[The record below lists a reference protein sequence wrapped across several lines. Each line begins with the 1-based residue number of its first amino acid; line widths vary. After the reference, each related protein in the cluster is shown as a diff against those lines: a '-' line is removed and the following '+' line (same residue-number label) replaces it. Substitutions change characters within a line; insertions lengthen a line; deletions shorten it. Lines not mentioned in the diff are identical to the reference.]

1 MSDNT
6 KPVRALSEC
15 DDEFVKGQFE
25 KQRFKRTVR
34 WYAVYVHP
42 QHELQIQDYLLGIE
56 QEKKGIRRGKPKE
69 EDLFVE
75 VDPAK
80 MLMEC
85 YVPVARIKVKL
96 SDRMVWKEKVIIP
109 GLVFVHC
116 SLENRDHLF
125 YGKCK
130 EHVVGFMSDRAK
142 HRPQPIPDD
151 EMETF
156 KALTEK
162 KYAYEMGVPTFK
174 VGESVLILSGPM
186 QGHVAELVST
196 KETISKTEFQ
206 LDRYGNQ
213 ILDSE
218 GNPIPKHKVSLCVR
232 LTDML
237 CAKFEVDA
245 DQVKVVPKGTK
256 SKITVEEY

>member
-6 KPVRALSEC
+6 KPVRTLSEC
-15 DDEFVKGQFE
+15 DDELVKIQRE
-25 KQRFKRTVR
+25 KLKFNRSVH
-34 WYAVYVHP
+34 WYACYVHP

-85 YVPVARIKVKL
+85 YVPVARVKVKL

-109 GLVFVHC
+109 GIVFVHC
-116 SLENRDHLF
+116 ALDNRDPLF

-130 EHVVGFMSDRAK
+130 EYVVGFMSDRVH
-142 HRPQPIPDD
+142 HRPQPIPDSQIED
-151 EMETF
+151 F
-156 KALTEK
+156 RALVEK
-162 KYAYEMGVPTFK
+162 KYAFEMGVPAFK

-196 KETISKTEFQ
+196 KEVISKTEFQ
-206 LDRYGNQ
+206 VDRYGNQ
-213 ILDSE
+213 ILDNE
-218 GNPIPKHKVSLCVR
+218 GNPIPKHKVTLCVR

-237 CAKFEVDA
+237 CAKFDVDA

-256 SKITVEEY
+256 SDIKVDKY